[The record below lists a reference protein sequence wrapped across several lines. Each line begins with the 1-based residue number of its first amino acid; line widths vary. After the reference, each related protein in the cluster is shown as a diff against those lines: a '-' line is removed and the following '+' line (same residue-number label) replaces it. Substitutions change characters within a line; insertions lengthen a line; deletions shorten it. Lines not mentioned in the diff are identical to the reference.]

1 MVIMNIVDVD
11 RKGRSLYYLLVSC
24 VCPETNRIEFN
35 GKAMNTLDL
44 CAYANMSRTELSKQ
58 IGYLYEQNILLNVRA
73 KGKDY
78 YYMNPKFACDPETP
92 PCLLDWL
99 VELFEEESNMEHK
112 ELVYFTKN
120 PRDIKIDIRSILP
133 K

>member
-99 VELFEEESNMEHK
+99 LNCLRKKATWS
-112 ELVYFTKN
+112 
-120 PRDIKIDIRSILP
+120 IRSLFILLKTP
-133 K
+133 VT